1 MVRLSMV
8 WLRRHRE
15 RVRSIIGMI
24 WWSGVLIWMF
34 SDYRTMGCED
44 GRKALSHE
52 LYDDTIAWY
61 LLCFEV

>member
-1 MVRLSMV
+1 VRY
-8 WLRRHRE
+8 
-15 RVRSIIGMI
+15 IIGMI

-34 SDYRTMGCED
+34 SDYWTVDCED